1 MRKHL
6 TKTAQKNFSGLAGEM
21 NEFQSQNRGKN
32 MKVDLSFVEKLILFS
47 WVLGWTQ
54 RLLGGAFNVNIL
66 FTPSQH
72 SLCPFPINLAEQL
85 HSSLILRTK
94 SREGSL
100 KPLLHQ
106 FQTGWLPAHLH
117 LRGIRAPRPLFWVRD
132 SLSRLGKG
140 KRAPW
145 VLGLFWL
152 AQTGPMDCFLGP
164 NSKIERR
171 CSKINV
177 LGVYWRASVAKKSQY
192 WLQAAFPGFHD
203 KNLWGWNTGMTID

>member
-1 MRKHL
+1 MKWESL
-6 TKTAQKNFSGLAGEM
+6 KFKIGEKTWKWSRFCGE
-21 NEFQSQNRGKN
+21 NHDF
-32 MKVDLSFVEKLILFS
+32 FC
-47 WVLGWTQ
+47 VLGQTQ
-54 RLLGGAFNVNIL
+54 RLLGGAFNVSIL
-66 FTPSQH
+66 FTLTQH
-72 SLCPFPINLAEQL
+72 SHGRFPINLAEQL
-85 HSSLILRTK
+85 YSSLILRTK

-192 WLQAAFPGFHD
+192 WLQAAFPRFHD
-203 KNLWGWNTGMTID
+203 KNLWGWNTGRTID

>member
-1 MRKHL
+1 M
-6 TKTAQKNFSGLAGEM
+6 S
-21 NEFQSQNRGKN
+21 EFGYQNWRKN
-32 MKVDLSFVEKLILFS
+32 MNLERFCGENHDVFAFWAKPS
-47 WVLGWTQ
+47 GC
-54 RLLGGAFNVNIL
+54 AFNVSIL
-66 FTPSQH
+66 FTLTQH
-72 SLCPFPINLAEQL
+72 SHGRFPINPAEQL
-85 HSSLILRTK
+85 YSSLILRTK

-117 LRGIRAPRPLFWVRD
+117 LRGNGVMISLFRVKD
-132 SLSRLGKG
+132 SLSRLASGRIGKG

-145 VLGLFWL
+145 VLGLFCL

-164 NSKIERR
+164 NSKIGRR

-192 WLQAAFPGFHD
+192 WLQAAFPRFHD